1 MKNKIPSLHQAKM
14 SKLAI
19 HIILIAGSLIMVMPF
34 VWMFLTSFK
43 TYGESIAIPLT
54 FLPEKWR
61 LDNYQEVNQRVN
73 FLVLYINTIIVI
85 AARVLCAL
93 VFSSMAGYAFSRLQ
107 FRGRNVLFSIVIIQM
122 MIPSQVGTIPQYLM
136 TAKLGLLD
144 TVAGIIFP
152 GIVSAFG
159 AFFMRQAFMSLPR
172 ELEEAAKID
181 GCNHWQIFYRIMLP
195 QVKTPMMALS
205 IFTALFAWKDLMW
218 PLIINV
224 SPEKMTISA
233 GLAMLK
239 GQFLVD
245 YPVIMAGAGF
255 STLPMI
261 LIYICLQKHF
271 VEGVSTSGI
280 K

>member
-1 MKNKIPSLHQAKM
+1 MKNKVNSLNRARM

-19 HIILIAGSLIMVMPF
+19 HAVLIAGSLIMVMPF

-54 FLPEKWR
+54 FLPEEWR

-73 FLVLYINTIIVI
+73 FLILYINTIIVI
-85 AARVLCAL
+85 VARVLCAL

-107 FRGRNVLFSIVIIQM
+107 FRGRNALFSIVIIQM

-144 TVAGIIFP
+144 TVAGIVFP

-159 AFFMRQAFMSLPR
+159 AFFMRQAFMSLPH

-181 GCNHWQIFYRIMLP
+181 GCNHWQIFYRVMLP

-224 SPEKMTISA
+224 SPDKMTISA

-245 YPVIMAGAGF
+245 YPVIMAGAVF

-271 VEGVSTSGI
+271 VEGVATSGI

>member
-1 MKNKIPSLHQAKM
+1 MKNKVNSLDRARM

-19 HIILIAGSLIMVMPF
+19 HAVLIAGSLIMVMPF

-54 FLPEKWR
+54 FLPEEWR

-73 FLVLYINTIIVI
+73 FLILYINTIIVI
-85 AARVLCAL
+85 VARVLCAL

-107 FRGRNVLFSIVIIQM
+107 FRGRNALFAIVIIQM

-144 TVAGIIFP
+144 TVAGIVFP

-159 AFFMRQAFMSLPR
+159 AFFMRQAFMSLPH

-181 GCNHWQIFYRIMLP
+181 GCNHWQIFYRVMLP

-224 SPEKMTISA
+224 SPDKMTISA

-245 YPVIMAGAGF
+245 YPVIMAGAVF

-271 VEGVSTSGI
+271 VEGVATSGI

>member
-245 YPVIMAGAGF
+245 YPVIMAGAVF